1 MMEDNRNW
9 TDEIEGILEKM
20 RKNSV
25 SLSNRH
31 RKNFYEYRSYSKYFD
46 IPIIIFSTLQ
56 SVFTSSGG
64 VFLNQELVNLSSSG
78 VSMLIVIISS
88 IKLYLNLEQNI
99 KTELEMSK
107 SFHTLA
113 LELFKVL
120 ELSKAQRNFDGLEYC
135 NKKYADYI
143 KLVEQSNLLRK
154 NLKVDYLLEIKSNIN
169 DDLSLSS
176 GEENHKKFRRLE
188 SDFSKEEEEL

>member
-1 MMEDNRNW
+1 MDNRNW
-9 TDEIEGILEKM
+9 SDQVSEILEKM

-31 RKNFYEYRSYSKYFD
+31 RKNFYEFRSYSKYFD

-56 SVFTSSGG
+56 SVWTSSGK
-64 VFLNQELVNLSSSG
+64 VFFNQELVNLSSSS

-99 KTELEMSK
+99 KVELEMSK
-107 SFHTLA
+107 AFHTLA

-120 ELSKAQRNFDGLEYC
+120 QLPCEQRNFDGLEYL
-135 NKKYADYI
+135 NKKYSDYI

-154 NLKVDYLLEIKSNIN
+154 NLTKDFLLEIETGLISE
-169 DDLSLSS
+169 D
-176 GEENHKKFRRLE
+176 EPPTFRRNISNFNIETEE
-188 SDFSKEEEEL
+188 SEI

>member
-99 KTELEMSK
+99 KVELEMSK

-120 ELSKAQRNFDGLEYC
+120 ELSKSQRNFDGLEYC

-154 NLKVDYLLEIKSNIN
+154 NLKVDYLLEIKNNIA
-169 DDLSLSS
+169 DDSSLSS
-176 GEENHKKFRRLE
+176 GEDNHKKFRRLE